1 MAFSAPTGRFAS
13 PGRVFWATIWRFAG
27 PGTAFLSALAGF
39 AGPGTAF
46 LGVLA
51 GFAGT
56 GTAFSVAT
64 WRQVRPGTASEAP
77 WQEMGTGM
85 AGATRAS
92 PEVTDGNIV

>member
-77 WQEMGTGM
+77 WQEKCIGM
-85 AGATRAS
+85 VGAIPAS
-92 PEVTDGNIV
+92 SEASDGNIV

>member
-13 PGRVFWATIWRFAG
+13 PGSS
-27 PGTAFLSALAGF
+27 GTAFLGALACF

-85 AGATRAS
+85 AGARKSCSRRGEIAIFQAR
-92 PEVTDGNIV
+92 NF

>member
-13 PGRVFWATIWRFAG
+13 PGSS
-27 PGTAFLSALAGF
+27 GTAFLGALACF

-64 WRQVRPGTASEAP
+64 WRQVRPGTAFGAP
-77 WQEMGTGM
+77 WHEISTGM
-85 AGATRAS
+85 AGAAS
-92 PEVTDGNIV
+92 ASSEASDGNLV

>member
-13 PGRVFWATIWRFAG
+13 PGNS
-27 PGTAFLSALAGF
+27 GTAFLGALACF

-64 WRQVRPGTASEAP
+64 WRQVRPGTAFWAP

-85 AGATRAS
+85 ASATRAS
-92 PEVTDGNIV
+92 SEAPDRNLV

>member
-13 PGRVFWATIWRFAG
+13 PGSS
-27 PGTAFLSALAGF
+27 GTAFLGALACF

-64 WRQVRPGTASEAP
+64 WRQVRPGTAFAAP
-77 WQEMGTGM
+77 RQEMGTGM
-85 AGATRAS
+85 AGAAS
-92 PEVTDGNIV
+92 ASSEAPDGNIV

>member
-13 PGRVFWATIWRFAG
+13 PGSS
-27 PGTAFLSALAGF
+27 GTAFLGALACF

-64 WRQVRPGTASEAP
+64 WRQVRPGTASEALWTKSALECP
-77 WQEMGTGM
+77 
-85 AGATRAS
+85 GATPAS
-92 PEVTDGNIV
+92 SEASDGNIV